1 MHVYRWDLDKTY
13 LDTDIHSVRG
23 LLRSAF
29 ENASQKRTVP
39 GAPAL
44 LRALIRFDPLARVTV
59 VSGSPTQMR
68 AVLSEKL
75 ALDGVRVDDLVL
87 KDNLGNLRRG
97 RMRAVTNQI
106 GYKLPALLRQRA
118 GGGPATKETLFG
130 DDAEIDALIYSL
142 YADVIAGRISPLDLA
157 YHMAR
162 GGAYDDGIAAA
173 VASLEKIPRVDSVED
188 IFIVLDQG
196 TPPRTFDRLGPRVV
210 PVYAW
215 LQAAVV
221 LWRRGRLSAALAA
234 DVVHACA
241 EDGSLTE
248 RAIVSLVQDV
258 ARRGHI
264 EVDALTALLADPAW
278 ASLRDP
284 IGRTMKHLGTPPR
297 RLDNGSTPDYEGF
310 FDAVSQG
317 PRS

>member
-23 LLRSAF
+23 LIRSAF
-29 ENASQKRTVP
+29 ENASQKRNVP

-44 LRALIRFDPLARVTV
+44 LRALIRFDPQARVTV

-75 ALDGVRVDDLVL
+75 ALDGVRVDDLIL

-97 RMRAVTNQI
+97 RVRAVRNQI

-118 GGGPATKETLFG
+118 AEGGTAKESLFG
-130 DDAEIDALIYSL
+130 DDAEVDALIYAL
-142 YADVIAGRISPLDLA
+142 YADVVSGRISPLDLA
-157 YHMAR
+157 HHMGR
-162 GGAYDDGIAAA
+162 GGAYDDGITDA
-173 VASLEKIPRVDSVED
+173 VASLEKITRTDSVED
-188 IFIVLDQG
+188 IFIVLDRG
-196 TPPRTFDRLGPRVV
+196 TPPRTFERLGPRVV

-215 LQAAVV
+215 LQAAIV

-234 DVVHACA
+234 DVVQACA
-241 EDGSLTE
+241 DDGSLDE

-264 EVDALTALLADPAW
+264 EADALAALLADPAW
-278 ASLRDP
+278 ATLRGA
-284 IGRTMKHLGTPPR
+284 IERSMKHLGTPPR
-297 RLDNGSTPDYEGF
+297 RVDSDAAPDYEGF

-317 PRS
+317 TRS